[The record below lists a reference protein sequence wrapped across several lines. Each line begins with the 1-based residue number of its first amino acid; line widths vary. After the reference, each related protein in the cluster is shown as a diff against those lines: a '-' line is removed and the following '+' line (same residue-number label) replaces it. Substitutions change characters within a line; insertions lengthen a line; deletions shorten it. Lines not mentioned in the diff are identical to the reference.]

1 MHSSCI
7 YSVPLLGTYMD
18 FFNMT
23 EPIRPID
30 GRIYKRKEIP
40 CLSRDFEDEESLEK
54 RDHLTEED
62 LDHLGVRRQRWHAEP
77 GFELSNLFDD

>member
-1 MHSSCI
+1 MHSPCA

-23 EPIRPID
+23 EPTRYIN
-30 GRIYKRKEIP
+30 KTKKIP
-40 CLSRDFEDEESLEK
+40 CLIEDEESLEK

-62 LDHLGVRRQRWHAEP
+62 LDYLGVRRQRWHAEP